1 MRFLRVF
8 KPLHIQVLVGV
19 FIGCVFGFLRPA
31 AAAEMRPIA
40 DVFVKL
46 VSMLIGPIVFC
57 TITLG
62 IGSMSDLRKVGRVG
76 LTALIYFEAV
86 TTFAL
91 FIGLVVVNTVKPG
104 AGMHVNAASLDA
116 SAVSAYTA
124 AAKRLSVSEYL
135 MNIVPGSLPGALVSS
150 EILQVLFVSILVGV
164 ALASLG
170 EEAKPFLAIVEIVYK
185 AMMRIVGYVV
195 RLAPLAAF
203 ASIAFVVGKYGVRS
217 IESLASLMLCVFGTL
232 ALFVAF
238 VLGWI
243 LRLNGFRLWPFLR
256 YIKEEIWLVVG
267 TSSSESALPGIMV
280 KMEQLG
286 CSKSVVGLVIP
297 AGYSFNLDGTSIYL
311 TMAAVFIAQA
321 TDTPL
326 NLGAQVAMLLVL
338 MLASKGAA
346 AVSGGGF
353 VTLSATIASTGS
365 MPVAG
370 LTLVLGVD
378 RFMSLARALVN
389 LIGNGVAVIA
399 ISCWEKEIDREK
411 ALRVLS
417 LRAPFVGESTR
428 AD

>member
-1 MRFLRVF
+1 
-8 KPLHIQVLVGV
+8 
-19 FIGCVFGFLRPA
+19 
-31 AAAEMRPIA
+31 MRPIA